1 MQRHFTATVY
11 ILHEGKT
18 LLLHHKKHNIWV
30 PPGGHVEANE
40 TPAETAKREAFEETG
55 IEIEFI
61 KQENVWF
68 EEFSNATSIERP
80 YLMLLEN
87 IPATAKEPAHQ
98 HMDFI
103 YVAKLV
109 SIQQATEAHN
119 MRWFTLE
126 EVQNLKSGLEIFP
139 DGKKT
144 LEHIFQSE
152 LATL

>member
-18 LLLHHKKHNIWV
+18 LLLYHKKHNIWV

>member
-109 SIQQATEAHN
+109 SIQPASEAHN

>member
-109 SIQQATEAHN
+109 SIQSAIEAHN